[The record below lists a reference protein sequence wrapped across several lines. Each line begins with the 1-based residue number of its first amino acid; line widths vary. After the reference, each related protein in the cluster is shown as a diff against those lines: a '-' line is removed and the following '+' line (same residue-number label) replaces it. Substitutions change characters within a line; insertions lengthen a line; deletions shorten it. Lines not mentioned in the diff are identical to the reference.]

1 METDDFLA
9 YLCNVKRYSPTTV
22 ASYAG
27 DLCQFIEFCEKVENI
42 NEWGSV
48 TPLVVRHFEVALM
61 SGERKGEGVKNEKGG
76 KPLSAKT
83 VRRKLSALRS
93 LYRYLQQGCK
103 QDYPLLP

>member
-27 DLCQFIEFCEKVENI
+27 DLCQFIEFCEKVENV

-61 SGERKGEGVKNEKGG
+61 SGGGRVRGLGMKKGV
-76 KPLSAKT
+76 
-83 VRRKLSALRS
+83 S
-93 LYRYLQQGCK
+93 L
-103 QDYPLLP
+103 